1 MSNQRGR
8 KSFKIRHILQ
18 PKSMTRWTCE
28 KELVL
33 KLRRGHTNHSATSS
47 QTDPMLQ
54 PISKSSFHFFMVIV
68 KTK

>member
-18 PKSMTRWTCE
+18 PKSMTRWACE
-28 KELVL
+28 DKLVL

-47 QTDPMLQ
+47 ETDPMLQ
-54 PISKSSFHFFMVIV
+54 SIYKSSFHFFMFIA